1 MMSELQLI
9 CSIYKW
15 ILINNCRV
23 TGYVVYRATW
33 TTQRVATGVACGHL
47 KVHCTLCR
55 TNAGKRNGNKWPQM
69 IIKHAKS
76 KKKTPRKTN
85 NAKTAARLCRS
96 CCCFYSGCC
105 CCNLLSWGR
114 RPTNHQVEKHLPRHH
129 SPPPYSP
136 QREEERRSFFACTLL
151 PSFWPQQKA
160 LVSNQDPR
168 IRSRYSHHKQ
178 SYSKKIYDI
187 RYLHTF
193 LRMILRFRI

>member
-76 KKKTPRKTN
+76 KKKKTPRKTN

-129 SPPPYSP
+129 SPSSLHSP
-136 QREEERRSFFACTLL
+136 ERGAFLHALCCPRFGHSKKLWSLIKIPAYGLDIHTISKVFQRRST
-151 PSFWPQQKA
+151 
-160 LVSNQDPR
+160 
-168 IRSRYSHHKQ
+168 I
-178 SYSKKIYDI
+178 
-187 RYLHTF
+187 
-193 LRMILRFRI
+193 